1 MGAILGATSIF
12 KMELPPQMPLT
23 NIKVKNAKPCI
34 KPDGSATTKP
44 YRLSDE
50 KCLYLEVAPS
60 GGKWWRFKYR
70 IGGKEKRLSLGVY
83 PDVSLKNARE
93 RRDELRKQV
102 ADGIDPSHTRKAE
115 KQSIGDQ
122 NSFEVIA
129 HEWHTK
135 FSANWTED
143 HAARTLTRIQKNAF
157 PWIGNKNINDI
168 TAPELLTVLRRVES
182 RGALET
188 AHRINQICGQ
198 IFRYAIATGRAERDP
213 AADLKGALPPTKT
226 KHHASIIEPEK
237 IGELMRAINGYSGSF
252 IASTALKLSP
262 LLFVR
267 PGELRQA
274 EWSEIDLEIAEWRIP
289 PEKMKMRTLHIV
301 PLSSQAVDLLEEIQ
315 PLTGRGKFVFPS
327 TRTVTRPMSNNTITA
342 ALRRLGYTK
351 KEMTAHGFRSM
362 ASTVLNEQGWNRDAI
377 ERQLA
382 HSERDGVRAAYNYAQ
397 YMPERKK
404 MMQAWADYL
413 EKLTIG
419 ADVISINRAES
430 NN

>member
-1 MGAILGATSIF
+1 
-12 KMELPPQMPLT
+12 MPLT
-23 NIKVKNAKPCI
+23 NIKIKNAKPRI
-34 KPDGSATTKP
+34 KPDGSTTTKP

-50 KCLYLEVAPS
+50 KGLYLEVAPN
-60 GGKWWRFKYR
+60 GGKWWRLKYR

-83 PDVSLKNARE
+83 PDVSLKDARAH
-93 RRDELRKQV
+93 RDEFRKQI
-102 ADGIDPSHTRKAE
+102 ANGIDPSHIRKAE
-115 KQSIGDQ
+115 KKSTSAQ
-122 NSFEVIA
+122 NSFETIA
-129 HEWHTK
+129 REWHTK
-135 FSANWTED
+135 FSANWTAD
-143 HAARTLTRIQKNAF
+143 HAARTLTRIKNDAF

-168 TAPELLTVLRRVES
+168 SAPELLTVLRRVEN

-213 AADLKGALPPTKT
+213 AADLKGALPPTRP
-226 KHHASIIEPEK
+226 KHHASIVEPKK
-237 IGELMRAINGYSGSF
+237 IGELLRAINEYSGSF
-252 IASTALKLSP
+252 ITSTALKLSP

-301 PLSSQAVDLLEEIQ
+301 PLSTQAIQLLKEIQ
-315 PLTGRGKFVFPS
+315 PLTGRDNYVFPS
-327 TRTVTRPMSNNTITA
+327 NRTVTRPMSNNTITA

-351 KEMTAHGFRSM
+351 EEMTAHGFRSM
-362 ASTVLNEQGWNRDAI
+362 ASTLLNEQGWNRDAI

-397 YMPERKK
+397 YLPERKK

-413 EKLTIG
+413 DTLAKGANIIPINKTIN
-419 ADVISINRAES
+419 I
-430 NN
+430 

>member
-1 MGAILGATSIF
+1 MS
-12 KMELPPQMPLT
+12 LT
-23 NIKVKNAKPCI
+23 NIKIKNAKPRI
-34 KPDGSATTKP
+34 KPDGSSTTKP

-50 KCLYLEVAPS
+50 KGLYLEIAPN
-60 GGKWWRFKYR
+60 GGKWWRLKYR

-83 PDVSLKNARE
+83 PDVSLKDARE
-93 RRDELRKQV
+93 RRDEFRKQI
-102 ADGIDPSHTRKAE
+102 ADGIDPSHIRKAE

-122 NSFEVIA
+122 HSFETIA
-129 HEWHTK
+129 REWHTK

-143 HAARTLTRIQKNAF
+143 HAARTLTRIKNDAF

-168 TAPELLTVLRRVES
+168 TAPELLTVLRRVEN

-198 IFRYAIATGRAERDP
+198 VFRYAIATGRAERDP
-213 AADLKGALPPTKT
+213 SGDLKGALPPTRT
-226 KHHASIIEPEK
+226 KHHASIVEPKK
-237 IGELMRAINGYSGSF
+237 IGELLRTINEYSGSF
-252 IASTALKLSP
+252 ITSTALKLSP

-274 EWSEIDLEIAEWRIP
+274 EWSEIDLEVAEWRIP
-289 PEKMKMRTLHIV
+289 PEKMKMRALHIV
-301 PLSSQAVDLLEEIQ
+301 PLSTQAIDLLKEIQ
-315 PLTGRGKFVFPS
+315 PLTGRDKYVFPS
-327 TRTVTRPMSNNTITA
+327 NRSVTRPMSNNTITA

-351 KEMTAHGFRSM
+351 EEMTAHGFRSM
-362 ASTVLNEQGWNRDAI
+362 ASTLLNEQGWNRDAI

-397 YMPERKK
+397 YLPERKK

-413 EKLTIG
+413 DGLAQGANIIPINKTIN
-419 ADVISINRAES
+419 I
-430 NN
+430 